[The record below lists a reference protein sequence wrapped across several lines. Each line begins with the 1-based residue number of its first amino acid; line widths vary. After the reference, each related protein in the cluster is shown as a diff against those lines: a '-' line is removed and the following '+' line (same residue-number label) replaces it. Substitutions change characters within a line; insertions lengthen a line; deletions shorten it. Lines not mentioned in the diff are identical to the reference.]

1 MNGAFA
7 QRAQAVSL
15 GKTEK
20 LSPMPTVIQDRTP
33 ELLLFE
39 PDEKMPNNR
48 LPVLV
53 YRQTAQ
59 GSELEDLFRGTFAAN
74 SWGGLWTGAIF
85 GYDHF
90 HSNAHEVVGVASGE
104 AILGLGGASGRRLE
118 VAEGD
123 VVILPAGTGHRRVR
137 GSGDFLVIGAFPV
150 GQEIHDI
157 YTDLTACEDYLSR
170 VAAVPLPV
178 ADPVYGTRGP
188 LRSHWSAQE

>member
-1 MNGAFA
+1 
-7 QRAQAVSL
+7 
-15 GKTEK
+15 
-20 LSPMPTVIQDRTP
+20 MPTALHNRDP
-33 ELLLFE
+33 ELILFE

-48 LPVLV
+48 LPILI
-53 YRQTAQ
+53 YRQTAE
-59 GSELEDLFRGTFAAN
+59 GSELEHLFRETFAAN

-104 AILGLGGASGRRLE
+104 AILGLGGASGKRVE

-137 GSGDFLVIGAFPV
+137 GSGDFLVIGAFPI

-157 YTDLTACEDYLSR
+157 YTDLTACEGYLER
-170 VAAVPLPV
+170 VAAVALPV
-178 ADPVYGTRGP
+178 ADPVYGATGP
-188 LRSHWSAQE
+188 LLAQWVATA

>member
-1 MNGAFA
+1 
-7 QRAQAVSL
+7 
-15 GKTEK
+15 
-20 LSPMPTVIQDRTP
+20 MPATIHARTP
-33 ELLLFE
+33 ELLRLT
-39 PDEKMPNNR
+39 PDDKMPNNA
-48 LPVLV
+48 LPVLI
-53 YRQTAQ
+53 YRQTAD
-59 GSELEDLFRGTFAAN
+59 GSELEHLFRDTFAAN

-104 AILGLGGASGRRLE
+104 AVLGLGGASGKRVE

-157 YTDLTACEDYLSR
+157 YTDLAACQDYLAR
-170 VAAVPLPV
+170 VASVALPA
-178 ADPVYGTRGP
+178 ADPLYGAAGALTT
-188 LRSHWSAQE
+188 HWS

>member
-1 MNGAFA
+1 
-7 QRAQAVSL
+7 
-15 GKTEK
+15 
-20 LSPMPTVIQDRTP
+20 MPPALHDREP
-33 ELLLFE
+33 ELVLFE
-39 PDEKMPNNR
+39 PDEKMPNNP
-48 LPVLV
+48 LPILI
-53 YRQTAQ
+53 YRQTAE
-59 GSELEDLFRGTFAAN
+59 GSELEHLFRDTFAAN

-104 AILGLGGASGRRLE
+104 AILGLGGASGRRIE

-157 YTDLTACEDYLSR
+157 YTDLTACEGYTAR
-170 VAAVPLPV
+170 IAAVPLPV
-178 ADPVYGTRGP
+178 ADPVYGPEGQ
-188 LRSHWSAQE
+188 LRARWSAPD

>member
-1 MNGAFA
+1 
-7 QRAQAVSL
+7 
-15 GKTEK
+15 
-20 LSPMPTVIQDRTP
+20 MPTVIHDRTP
-33 ELLLFE
+33 ELLRLA
-39 PDEKMPNNR
+39 PDGKMPNNR
-48 LPVLV
+48 LPILV
-53 YRQTAQ
+53 YRQTAE
-59 GSELEDLFRGTFAAN
+59 GSALEDLFRGTFAAN

-104 AILGLGGASGRRLE
+104 AVLGLGGASGVRLE

-157 YTDLTACEDYLSR
+157 YTDLTACEDYLAR
-170 VAAVPLPV
+170 VAAVALPA
-178 ADPVYGTRGP
+178 ADPLYGAAGP
-188 LRSHWSAQE
+188 LLTQWA